1 MMMLWEPLFLKGD
14 DNVKEETIISAHHQ
28 LPVDSWQA
36 ALLAERS
43 RISGLV
49 HELDLCVGKCRGT
62 GFAQMIKH
70 GNAMSSGDAETLSL
84 LPSDLLSVLREWFD
98 RWIQEEFYCSDEEKI
113 PSTKQHPEDFVG
125 THLVRDGA

>member
-1 MMMLWEPLFLKGD
+1 MKGD
-14 DNVKEETIISAHHQ
+14 DNVEEETIISAHHQ
-28 LPVDSWQA
+28 LSVDSSQA
-36 ALLAERS
+36 ALLAEHS

-98 RWIQEEFYCSDEEKI
+98 RWIQEEFYCSDEKI